1 MKTSLFLIL
10 LACLAL
16 ARPAAAQSDRERELI
31 ETAQRQEAALNE
43 DAAFETL
50 KVAVK
55 VNPSSYPALWKLSEL
70 CSRIGK
76 RQGRKEQQQEFY
88 KLGRAYAQRAVTVN
102 PNGADGYY
110 VLAVALGRIAM
121 SQSGKE
127 RVNSV
132 KEIRSYVEKALQ
144 LNPAH
149 GRAWHVLGKWN
160 YEVANLGLFEKAA
173 LRIVYGGLP
182 PASLQESIRCYEKAR
197 SLEPDFILNY
207 LELAKAYHKADQDD
221 KAREC
226 IRKLLPLPNKTGDDA
241 HIKQEGA
248 RLLKEW
254 E

>member
-1 MKTSLFLIL
+1 MKTLFLYPIL
-10 LACLAL
+10 LLAL
-16 ARPAAAQSDRERELI
+16 AGPVAAQSERELV

-43 DAAFETL
+43 DGAFETL

-55 VNPSSYPALWKLSEL
+55 VNPSSYSALWKLSEL

-76 RQGRKEQQQEFY
+76 RQAKKETQQEFY
-88 KLGRAYAQRAVTVN
+88 KLGRAYAQRAVFVN
-102 PNGADGYY
+102 PQGADGYY
-110 VLAVALGRIAM
+110 VLAVAMGRMAM

-132 KEIRSYVEKALQ
+132 KEIRGNIEKALQ
-144 LNPAH
+144 LNPNH
-149 GRAWHVLGKWN
+149 GRAWHVLGKWH
-160 YEVANLGLFEKAA
+160 YEVSNLGMFEKAA
-173 LRIVYGGLP
+173 LKLIYGGLP

-197 SLEPDFILNY
+197 SLEPDFALNY
-207 LELAKAYHKADQDD
+207 LELAKAYHRNGQDD
-221 KAREC
+221 KARDC
-226 IRKLLPLPNKTGDDA
+226 LRKLPTLPNKTGDDN

>member
-1 MKTSLFLIL
+1 MKTAVHLLLLGFLLF
-10 LACLAL
+10 
-16 ARPAAAQSDRERELI
+16 ARPAGAQSERELL

-43 DAAFETL
+43 GAAFETL

-76 RQGRKEQQQEFY
+76 RQGRKEVQQEFY
-88 KLGRAYAQRAVTVN
+88 KLGKSYAQRAVTVN
-102 PNGADGYY
+102 PTGADGYY
-110 VLAVALGRIAM
+110 ALAVAMGRMAL

-132 KEIRSYVEKALQ
+132 KEIRTNVEKALQ
-144 LNPAH
+144 LNPGH
-149 GRAWHVLGKWN
+149 GRAWHVLGKWH
-160 YEVANLGLFEKAA
+160 YEVANLGMFEKAA

-197 SLEPDFILNY
+197 SLEPEFALNY
-207 LELAKAYHKADQDD
+207 LELAKAYHKAGQDD
-221 KAREC
+221 HAREC
-226 IRKLLPLPNKTGDDA
+226 LRKLPSLPNKTGDDA

-248 RLLKEW
+248 KLLKDLE
-254 E
+254 